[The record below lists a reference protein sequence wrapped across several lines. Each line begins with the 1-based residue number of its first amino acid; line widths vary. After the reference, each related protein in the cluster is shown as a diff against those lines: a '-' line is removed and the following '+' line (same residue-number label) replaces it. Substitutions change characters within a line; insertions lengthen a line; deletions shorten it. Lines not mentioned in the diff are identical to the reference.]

1 VTWFSNDTVIWTN
14 ETDGWLVMMVLPV
27 DNTFS
32 IIQTNL
38 SDPLFEVSPGDYNL
52 IYKNIV

>member
-14 ETDGWLVMMVLPV
+14 KTDGWLVMIVLPV
-27 DNTFS
+27 DNTFLS
-32 IIQTNL
+32 IQTNL

>member
-1 VTWFSNDTVIWTN
+1 MTWFSNDTVIWNN
-14 ETDGWLVMMVLPV
+14 ETDGWVVMMVLPV

-32 IIQTNL
+32 SIQSNL
-38 SDPLFEVSPGDYNL
+38 SDPVFEISPGDYTL